1 MNINYYFNENIN
13 DFINHIKLDIP
24 SINNYNI
31 IIGSNRCMGR
41 VRDYKTYNVNKR
53 CRFMALPDSNL
64 CKKCN
69 NRCPNGLINENLDE
83 NSALYKTYKKKNSN
97 FINEYDLNVKL
108 FCPYTEEDFI
118 IHMRNIQKHISK
130 TNHIMQNSCDIEDIY
145 NNLSDYIDINSF
157 TNINTDDPTLLH
169 NTINFYKKDIV
180 AKMKLH
186 LTIAETEEL
195 YDKIHDFIINNSN
208 KKSINELIANAD
220 IITLR
225 ELNHE
230 VDLYLLNNDDKH
242 NPYSVY
248 MNSKSGYLLI
258 GYARNW
264 VDHNGDVPDDH
275 KNHEGLVLDADTQL
289 PILEVEI
296 NETGSLLTGI
306 QKGIY
311 REWEYDDEV
320 EQFRKTSYIERM

>member
-1 MNINYYFNENIN
+1 
-13 DFINHIKLDIP
+13 
-24 SINNYNI
+24 
-31 IIGSNRCMGR
+31 
-41 VRDYKTYNVNKR
+41 
-53 CRFMALPDSNL
+53 
-64 CKKCN
+64 
-69 NRCPNGLINENLDE
+69 
-83 NSALYKTYKKKNSN
+83 
-97 FINEYDLNVKL
+97 
-108 FCPYTEEDFI
+108 
-118 IHMRNIQKHISK
+118 
-130 TNHIMQNSCDIEDIY
+130 MQNSCDIEDIY

-230 VDLYLLNNDDKH
+230 VDLYLLNNDNKH

-264 VDHNGDVPDDH
+264 IDHQDDVPNEH
-275 KNHEGLVLDADTQL
+275 KNHEGLVLDYDTQL